1 MEKHYGEHCGGSLK
15 VKIEL
20 PYDPEVPLL
29 GKYLEKM
36 KTLNLKRY
44 VHPNIH
50 SSTIHNNQ
58 VMESTEMAV
67 DRGMYKEDVVHIYNR
82 ILLIHKK
89 E

>member
-1 MEKHYGEHCGGSLK
+1 
-15 VKIEL
+15 
-20 PYDPEVPLL
+20 
-29 GKYLEKM
+29 M

-89 E
+89 EGHNAICSKMDEADGPRDDHVPYR